1 MKGFLKEYTM
11 IIIYLITGIMFALGT
26 YSILINVNHALFIN
40 KKVVVREI
48 DNDYK
53 IFKDNVLQI
62 ESLLLDGNVS
72 KNNKSISKTLSLL
85 KKDGVYRLLPG
96 DLLNYG
102 DLYNLNNYFLD
113 SIINDGWIS
122 DLKQNSDIN
131 NSFNNEYVDI
141 LIRNANYLNKE
152 LLNNSNYH
160 YDIKNN
166 EVRDVM
172 MEEYLLILKNYKS
185 FSSLVL
191 ELCDKNGDS
200 YA

>member
-11 IIIYLITGIMFALGT
+11 IIIYLITGIMFVLGT

-191 ELCDKNGDS
+191 ELCNKNGDS